1 MEKCILLKML
11 LKNDF
16 DYLINVM
23 GYYGLLE
30 LLEGDLLF
38 DIYLDIVIVFLWDS
52 FF

>member
-16 DYLINVM
+16 DYLINVK

-38 DIYLDIVIVFLWDS
+38 DIYLMVIFMN
-52 FF
+52 

>member
-11 LKNDF
+11 LKNYF

-38 DIYLDIVIVFLWDS
+38 DIYLMVIFMN
-52 FF
+52 

>member
-1 MEKCILLKML
+1 MIMEKCILLKML

-30 LLEGDLLF
+30 GDLLF
-38 DIYLDIVIVFLWDS
+38 DIYLMVVFMN
-52 FF
+52 

>member
-38 DIYLDIVIVFLWDS
+38 DIYLMVIFMN
-52 FF
+52 